1 MRSAGEERAIGAF
14 VDAFGHRPEVV
25 ARAPGRVNLIG
36 EHTDYNDGFV
46 LPVAIDRA
54 VYVAAS
60 ARADDRVT
68 LVAADFGERVGFV
81 LDRIERDPAHAW
93 SNYPR
98 GVAWVLQS
106 RGLRLSGMDAA
117 IHGDVPI
124 GAGLSSSAALEVAT
138 AKAMQTLSGF
148 ILADVE
154 LALAAQEAENRFVGM
169 QCGIMDQFIS
179 VLGRRDH
186 ALLIDCRS
194 LEHRAVPMPAG
205 YKVVVA
211 DTMRRRGLV
220 DSEYNR
226 RRAQCEEGVR
236 LLRQRLGGIAAL
248 RDVTPAQLEEHR
260 EVLPEVIYRR
270 CRHVVREN
278 ERVLEAVAALGAS
291 DAATFGRLM
300 LQSHASLR
308 DDYEVSSPELDFLVD
323 AALDIGGAVG
333 ARMTGAGFGGCIVSL
348 VRQGAVGPFAEEL
361 QRRYSEWSGVVP
373 EIYVCGAEQ
382 GADAKRLP

>member
-1 MRSAGEERAIGAF
+1 MLSAGEERAISAF
-14 VDAFGHRPEVV
+14 VDAFGRPPEVV

-68 LVAADFGERVGFV
+68 LVAVDFGERAEFALG
-81 LDRIERDPAHAW
+81 RIERDPVHGW

-98 GVAWVLQS
+98 GVAWVLQG

-138 AKAMQTLSGF
+138 AKALQALSGF
-148 ILADVE
+148 ALDDVE
-154 LALAAQEAENRFVGM
+154 LARAAQEAENRFVGM
-169 QCGIMDQFIS
+169 QCGIMDQFVS

-186 ALLIDCRS
+186 ALLIDCRF
-194 LEHRAVPMPAG
+194 LEHRAVPMLAG
-205 YKVVVA
+205 YRVVVA
-211 DTMRRRGLV
+211 DTMKRRGLV
-220 DSEYNR
+220 DSQYNQ
-226 RRAQCEEGVR
+226 RRAECEAGVR
-236 LLRQRLGGIAAL
+236 LLRQRLGGITAL
-248 RDVTPAQLEEHR
+248 RDVTPAQLEEHK
-260 EVLPEVIYRR
+260 EVLPEVVYRR

-278 ERVLEAVAALGAS
+278 ERVLAAVAALGAS

-308 DDYEVSSPELDFLVD
+308 DDYEVSSPELDFMVD
-323 AALDIGGAVG
+323 AALDIGGVVG
-333 ARMTGAGFGGCIVSL
+333 TRMTGAGFGGCTVSL
-348 VRQGAVGPFAEEL
+348 VREGAVGPLVEEL
-361 QRRYSEWSGVVP
+361 RRRYSEWSGVAP
-373 EIYVCGAEQ
+373 DIYVCRAEQ
-382 GADAKRLP
+382 GAEAKRLP